1 MKVIILGAG
10 KVGESLA
17 RNLSQDGYDIS
28 IVDLNKNKVDELQD
42 RLDIAAIIG
51 HAAHPSTFKKAGA
64 DEETILL
71 AVTNNDEVNIAACQI
86 AKNKFSV
93 KKTICRFKD
102 STYLDCLDSFG
113 ESIIDI
119 PISPE
124 NEVTSHLKEL
134 IDHPGAEQIEEFAD
148 GKVKLVSVKVKK
160 TGRLVDKA
168 LRTIEDDMPGVDS
181 YIPTIYRKG
190 KPFIPDG
197 DTIVKEGDE
206 VYFVTASENVDAVVN
221 EMRLEQEAYS
231 RIMIIGGGKIGFN
244 LAKQLEDSYKVKIIE
259 PNEERCEEISR
270 SLEKTIVLRG
280 KGADQEL
287 LKSENISQVDVFCS
301 LTNDDEAN
309 IMASLLAKKLG
320 ATKTMVILN
329 NPSYVNILPGFV
341 DSCIAP
347 HRLTVSSVLQHLR
360 ESDVAQDVILKMHS
374 GAEAIEGI
382 VHANEYTSDYFG
394 KPIKSLPMP
403 EEASIGAIVRK
414 GVVVMPSSSIELCIE
429 DHLIIFLSNKEK
441 VKEVEKLFTKS

>member
-190 KPFIPDG
+190 KPFIPNG
-197 DTIVKEGDE
+197 DTIVKDGDE

>member
-190 KPFIPDG
+190 KPFIPNG

-259 PNEERCEEISR
+259 SNEERCEEISR

-329 NPSYVNILPGFV
+329 NPSYVSILPGFV

-414 GVVVMPSSSIELCIE
+414 GVVVMPSSSIEL
-429 DHLIIFLSNKEK
+429 
-441 VKEVEKLFTKS
+441 

>member
-190 KPFIPDG
+190 KPFIPNG

>member
-1 MKVIILGAG
+1 MKVVILGAG

-28 IVDLNKNKVDELQD
+28 IVDLDKKKIDYLQD
-42 RLDIAAIIG
+42 RLDVAAIQG
-51 HAAHPSTFKKAGA
+51 HAAHPNSFKKSGA
-64 DEETILL
+64 DEETIVI

-86 AKNKFSV
+86 AKTQFSV

-102 STYLDCLDSFG
+102 TTYLGCLDSFG
-113 ESIIDI
+113 ENMIDI

-134 IDHPGAEQIEEFAD
+134 IVHPGAEQIEEFAD

-160 TGRLVDKA
+160 SGKLVDKA
-168 LRTIEDDMPGVDS
+168 LRTIEDDMPGIDC
-181 YIPTIYRKG
+181 YIPSIYRKG
-190 KPFIPDG
+190 KPFIPSG

-221 EMRLEQEAYS
+221 EMRLEQGYS
-231 RIMIIGGGKIGFN
+231 RVMIIGGGKIGFN
-244 LAKQLEDSYKVKIIE
+244 LAKQLEKSYKVKIIE
-259 PNEERCEEISR
+259 SNEERCEEISR
-270 SLEKTIVLRG
+270 DLEKTIVLRG

-287 LKSENISQVDVFCS
+287 LKSENIAQVDVFCA
-301 LTNDDEAN
+301 LTNDDESN

-382 VHANEYTSDYFG
+382 VHANEHTIDYFG
-394 KPIKSLPMP
+394 KSIKKLPLP
-403 EEASIGAIVRK
+403 AEASIAAIVRK
-414 GVVVMPSSSIELCIE
+414 GVVVMPSSEVELCIE

-441 VKEVEKLFTKS
+441 VKEVEKLFTKI

>member
-64 DEETILL
+64 DKETILL

-190 KPFIPDG
+190 KPFIPNG

-301 LTNDDEAN
+301 LTDDDEAN

>member
-28 IVDLNKNKVDELQD
+28 IVDLNKNKVDELLD
-42 RLDIAAIIG
+42 RLDIAAING

-160 TGRLVDKA
+160 TGKLVDKA

-190 KPFIPDG
+190 KPFITDG

-206 VYFVTASENVDAVVN
+206 VYFAV
-221 EMRLEQEAYS
+221 S
-231 RIMIIGGGKIGFN
+231 
-244 LAKQLEDSYKVKIIE
+244 
-259 PNEERCEEISR
+259 
-270 SLEKTIVLRG
+270 
-280 KGADQEL
+280 
-287 LKSENISQVDVFCS
+287 
-301 LTNDDEAN
+301 
-309 IMASLLAKKLG
+309 
-320 ATKTMVILN
+320 
-329 NPSYVNILPGFV
+329 
-341 DSCIAP
+341 
-347 HRLTVSSVLQHLR
+347 
-360 ESDVAQDVILKMHS
+360 
-374 GAEAIEGI
+374 
-382 VHANEYTSDYFG
+382 
-394 KPIKSLPMP
+394 
-403 EEASIGAIVRK
+403 
-414 GVVVMPSSSIELCIE
+414 
-429 DHLIIFLSNKEK
+429 
-441 VKEVEKLFTKS
+441 

>member
-190 KPFIPDG
+190 KPFIPNG

-259 PNEERCEEISR
+259 SNEERCEEISR

-329 NPSYVNILPGFV
+329 NPSYVSILPGFV

>member
-1 MKVIILGAG
+1 M
-10 KVGESLA
+10 
-17 RNLSQDGYDIS
+17 
-28 IVDLNKNKVDELQD
+28 
-42 RLDIAAIIG
+42 
-51 HAAHPSTFKKAGA
+51 
-64 DEETILL
+64 
-71 AVTNNDEVNIAACQI
+71 
-86 AKNKFSV
+86 
-93 KKTICRFKD
+93 
-102 STYLDCLDSFG
+102 DCLDSFG
-113 ESIIDI
+113 ANIIDI

-148 GKVKLVSVKVKK
+148 GRVKLVSVKVKK
-160 TGRLVDKA
+160 TGKLVDKA

-231 RIMIIGGGKIGFN
+231 RVMIIGGGKIGFN

-429 DHLIIFLSNKEK
+429 DHLIIFLSNKDK

>member
-190 KPFIPDG
+190 KPFIPNG

-206 VYFVTASENVDAVVN
+206 VYFVTASENVDVVVN

-441 VKEVEKLFTKS
+441 IKEVEKLFTKS

>member
-113 ESIIDI
+113 GSIIDI

-190 KPFIPDG
+190 KPFIPNG

-206 VYFVTASENVDAVVN
+206 VYFVTASENVDVVVN

>member
-17 RNLSQDGYDIS
+17 RNLSQEGYDIS
-28 IVDLNKNKVDELQD
+28 IVDLNNNKVDELQD

-64 DEETILL
+64 DKETILL

-190 KPFIPDG
+190 KPFIPNG

>member
-1 MKVIILGAG
+1 M
-10 KVGESLA
+10 
-17 RNLSQDGYDIS
+17 
-28 IVDLNKNKVDELQD
+28 
-42 RLDIAAIIG
+42 
-51 HAAHPSTFKKAGA
+51 
-64 DEETILL
+64 
-71 AVTNNDEVNIAACQI
+71 
-86 AKNKFSV
+86 
-93 KKTICRFKD
+93 
-102 STYLDCLDSFG
+102 
-113 ESIIDI
+113 
-119 PISPE
+119 
-124 NEVTSHLKEL
+124 
-134 IDHPGAEQIEEFAD
+134 
-148 GKVKLVSVKVKK
+148 
-160 TGRLVDKA
+160 VDKA

-190 KPFIPDG
+190 KPFIPNG

-329 NPSYVNILPGFV
+329 NPSYVSILPGFV

>member
-1 MKVIILGAG
+1 MKVVILGAG

-28 IVDLNKNKVDELQD
+28 IVDLDKKKIDYLQD
-42 RLDIAAIIG
+42 RLDVAAIQG
-51 HAAHPSTFKKAGA
+51 HAAHPNSFKKSGA
-64 DEETILL
+64 DEETIVI

-86 AKNKFSV
+86 AKTQFSV

-102 STYLDCLDSFG
+102 TTYLGCLDSFG
-113 ESIIDI
+113 ENMIDI
-119 PISPE
+119 AISPE

-134 IDHPGAEQIEEFAD
+134 IVHPGAEQIEEFAD

-160 TGRLVDKA
+160 SGKLVDKA
-168 LRTIEDDMPGVDS
+168 LRTIEDDMPGIDC
-181 YIPTIYRKG
+181 YIPSIYRKG
-190 KPFIPDG
+190 KPFIPSG

-221 EMRLEQEAYS
+221 EMRLEQGYS
-231 RIMIIGGGKIGFN
+231 RVMIIGGGKIGFN
-244 LAKQLEDSYKVKIIE
+244 LAKQLEKSYKVKIIE
-259 PNEERCEEISR
+259 SNEERCEEISR
-270 SLEKTIVLRG
+270 DLEKTIVLRG

-287 LKSENISQVDVFCS
+287 LKSENIAQVDVFCA
-301 LTNDDEAN
+301 LTNDDESN

-382 VHANEYTSDYFG
+382 VHANEHTIDYFG
-394 KPIKSLPMP
+394 KSIKKLPLP
-403 EEASIGAIVRK
+403 AEASIAAIVRK
-414 GVVVMPSSSIELCIE
+414 GVVVMPSSEVELCIE

-441 VKEVEKLFTKS
+441 VKEVEKLFTKI

>member
-64 DEETILL
+64 DKETILL

-190 KPFIPDG
+190 KPFIPNG

-329 NPSYVNILPGFV
+329 NPSYVSILPGFV

>member
-64 DEETILL
+64 DKETILL

-190 KPFIPDG
+190 KPFIPNG

-259 PNEERCEEISR
+259 SNEERCEEISR

-329 NPSYVNILPGFV
+329 NPSYVSILPGFV

>member
-190 KPFIPDG
+190 KPFIPNG

-206 VYFVTASENVDAVVN
+206 VYFVTASENVDVVVN

-320 ATKTMVILN
+320 ATKTMIILN

>member
-190 KPFIPDG
+190 KPFIPNG

-259 PNEERCEEISR
+259 SNEERCEEISR
-270 SLEKTIVLRG
+270 SLEKSIVLRG

-329 NPSYVNILPGFV
+329 NPSYVSILPGFV

>member
-190 KPFIPDG
+190 KPFIPNG

-206 VYFVTASENVDAVVN
+206 VYFVTASENVDVVVN

-414 GVVVMPSSSIELCIE
+414 GVVVMPSSSVELCIE

>member
-113 ESIIDI
+113 GSIIDI

-190 KPFIPDG
+190 KPFIPNG

-206 VYFVTASENVDAVVN
+206 VYFVTASENVDVVVN

-414 GVVVMPSSSIELCIE
+414 GVVVMPSSSVELCIE

>member
-190 KPFIPDG
+190 KPFIPNG

-301 LTNDDEAN
+301 LTDDDEAN

>member
-113 ESIIDI
+113 GSIIDI

-190 KPFIPDG
+190 KPFIPNG

-206 VYFVTASENVDAVVN
+206 VYFVTASENVDVVVN

-301 LTNDDEAN
+301 LTNDDETN

-414 GVVVMPSSSIELCIE
+414 GVVVMPSSSVELCIE

>member
-231 RIMIIGGGKIGFN
+231 RVMIIGGGKIGFN

>member
-113 ESIIDI
+113 TNIIDI

-148 GKVKLVSVKVKK
+148 GRVKLVSVKVKK
-160 TGRLVDKA
+160 TGKLVDKA

-231 RIMIIGGGKIGFN
+231 RVMIIGGGKIGFN

-287 LKSENISQVDVFCS
+287 LKSENISQVDIFCS

-429 DHLIIFLSNKEK
+429 DHLIIFLSNKDK

>member
-1 MKVIILGAG
+1 MKVVILGAG

-28 IVDLNKNKVDELQD
+28 IVDLDKKKIDYLQD
-42 RLDIAAIIG
+42 RLDVAAIQG
-51 HAAHPSTFKKAGA
+51 HAAHPNSFKKSGA
-64 DEETILL
+64 DEGTIVI

-86 AKNKFSV
+86 AKTQFSV

-102 STYLDCLDSFG
+102 TTYLGCLDSFG
-113 ESIIDI
+113 ENMIDI

-134 IDHPGAEQIEEFAD
+134 IVHPGAEQIEEFAD

-160 TGRLVDKA
+160 SGKLVDRA
-168 LRTIEDDMPGVDS
+168 LRTIEDDMPGIQS
-181 YIPTIYRKG
+181 YIPSIYRKG
-190 KPFIPDG
+190 KPFIPSG

-221 EMRLEQEAYS
+221 EMRLEQGYS
-231 RIMIIGGGKIGFN
+231 RVMIIGGGKIGFN
-244 LAKQLEDSYKVKIIE
+244 LAKQLEKSYKVKLIE
-259 PNEERCEEISR
+259 SNEERCEEISR
-270 SLEKTIVLRG
+270 DLEKTIVLRG

-287 LKSENISQVDVFCS
+287 LKSENIAQVDVFCA
-301 LTNDDEAN
+301 LTNDDESN

-360 ESDVAQDVILKMHS
+360 EGDVAQDVILKMHS
-374 GAEAIEGI
+374 GAEALEGV
-382 VHANEYTSDYFG
+382 VHANEHTIDYFG
-394 KPIKSLPMP
+394 KSIKELPLP
-403 EEASIGAIVRK
+403 AEASIGAIVRK
-414 GVVVMPSSSIELCIE
+414 GVVVMPSSEVELCIE

-441 VKEVEKLFTKS
+441 VKEVEKLFTKI

>member
-190 KPFIPDG
+190 KPFIPNG

-414 GVVVMPSSSIELCIE
+414 GVVVLPSSSIELCIE

>member
-190 KPFIPDG
+190 KPFIPNG

-329 NPSYVNILPGFV
+329 NPSYINILPGFV

>member
-28 IVDLNKNKVDELQD
+28 VVDLNKNKVDELQD

-64 DEETILL
+64 DKETILL

-190 KPFIPDG
+190 KPFIPNG

>member
-190 KPFIPDG
+190 KPFIPNG

-206 VYFVTASENVDAVVN
+206 VYFVTASENVDVVVN

-329 NPSYVNILPGFV
+329 NPSYINILPGFV

>member
-190 KPFIPDG
+190 KPFIPNG

-347 HRLTVSSVLQHLR
+347 HRLTVSSVLQDLR

>member
-190 KPFIPDG
+190 KPFIPNG

-206 VYFVTASENVDAVVN
+206 VYFVTASENVDVVVN

-231 RIMIIGGGKIGFN
+231 RIMIIGGGKIGFS

>member
-181 YIPTIYRKG
+181 YIPTIYRRG
-190 KPFIPDG
+190 KPFIPNG

-414 GVVVMPSSSIELCIE
+414 GVVVMPSSSVELCIE

>member
-190 KPFIPDG
+190 KPFIPNG

-329 NPSYVNILPGFV
+329 NPSYVSILPGFV

>member
-190 KPFIPDG
+190 KPFIPNG

-429 DHLIIFLSNKEK
+429 DHLIIFLSNKDK

>member
-190 KPFIPDG
+190 KPFIPNG

-206 VYFVTASENVDAVVN
+206 VYFVTASENVDVVVN

-403 EEASIGAIVRK
+403 EEASVGAIVRK

>member
-113 ESIIDI
+113 ANIIDI

-148 GKVKLVSVKVKK
+148 GRVKLVSVKVKK
-160 TGRLVDKA
+160 TGKLVDKA

-231 RIMIIGGGKIGFN
+231 RVMIIGGGKIGFS

-429 DHLIIFLSNKEK
+429 DHLIIFLSNKDK

>member
-28 IVDLNKNKVDELQD
+28 VVDLNKNKVDELQD

-64 DEETILL
+64 DKETILL

-190 KPFIPDG
+190 KPFIPNG

-414 GVVVMPSSSIELCIE
+414 GVVVMPSSSVELCIE

>member
-102 STYLDCLDSFG
+102 STYLGCLDSFG
-113 ESIIDI
+113 TNIIDI

-160 TGRLVDKA
+160 TGKLVDKA
-168 LRTIEDDMPGVDS
+168 LRTIEDDMPEVDS

-231 RIMIIGGGKIGFN
+231 RVMIIGGGKIGFN

-320 ATKTMVILN
+320 ATKTMIILN

-394 KPIKSLPMP
+394 KPIKSLPLP

-429 DHLIIFLSNKEK
+429 DHLIIFLSNKNK